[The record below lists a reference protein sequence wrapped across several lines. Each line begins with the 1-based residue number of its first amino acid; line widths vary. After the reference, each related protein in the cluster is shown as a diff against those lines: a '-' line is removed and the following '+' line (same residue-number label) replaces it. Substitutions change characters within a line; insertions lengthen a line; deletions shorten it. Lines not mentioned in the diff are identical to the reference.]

1 MSEQALLEAVASP
14 RRRDILRLVWDAE
27 RSSGEIAAQFP
38 ASWPSISRSLRELR
52 EAGAV
57 RERRDGQQRFYRA
70 DREALRPLEA
80 FLTQLWS
87 SGLDRMARQVAKE
100 KIEKQKRRSGKGK
113 QGRRR

>member
-1 MSEQALLEAVASP
+1 
-14 RRRDILRLVWDAE
+14 
-27 RSSGEIAAQFP
+27 
-38 ASWPSISRSLRELR
+38 
-52 EAGAV
+52 V